1 MDKHYDKKYHAEMFH
16 SYLYSYPEYYRLK
29 AKVAYLKYFKNIKG
43 IQDKKILDFGTGLGQ
58 SVYYLNKLGFDV
70 KGYDIS
76 KFALKFCREKGLD
89 VTDNLSKLGKF
100 DVIFSSNVLEHLANP
115 LKSLVEIKKKL
126 NKDGILIL
134 VLPYERHRYCSLKP
148 SVDRHLYC
156 WNFNTINNLL
166 DEAGYKVI
174 ENKIVNFE
182 LGYKQLMFIS
192 RVSFP
197 LFYCLVKL
205 IGRWKHSRELKI
217 VAMKK

>member
-1 MDKHYDKKYHAEMFH
+1 MNEYYDKKYHAGIFH

-29 AKVAYLKYFKNIKG
+29 AKVSYLKYFKNFPKS
-43 IQDKKILDFGTGLGQ
+43 KKILDYGTGLGQ
-58 SVYYLNKLGFDV
+58 NIYYLNKLGFNV

-89 VTDNLSKLGKF
+89 VSDNFAKLGKF

-115 LKSLVEIKKKL
+115 LKSLIDIRKKL

-134 VLPYERHRYCSLKP
+134 ILPYERHRYCSLKP
-148 SVDRHLYC
+148 SIDRHLYC

-166 DEAGYKVI
+166 DEAGYRVI
-174 ENKIVNFE
+174 ENKIMNLE

-192 RVSFP
+192 RISFP
-197 LFYCLVKL
+197 LFYFLIKL
-205 IGRWKHSRELKI
+205 IGKWKNSRELKI
-217 VAMKK
+217 VAVKN